1 VFDLQVFYDFS
12 GEEPHQV
19 FEDMTPAQAQQ
30 CLGAY
35 WRDIASLGTGL
46 REIRLIR
53 KG

>member
-1 VFDLQVFYDFS
+1 MFDLQIFYDFS
-12 GEEPHQV
+12 GDEPHQV
-19 FEDMTPAQAQQ
+19 FEDMTPYDAEQ

-35 WRDIASLGTGL
+35 WRDIAGEQTGL